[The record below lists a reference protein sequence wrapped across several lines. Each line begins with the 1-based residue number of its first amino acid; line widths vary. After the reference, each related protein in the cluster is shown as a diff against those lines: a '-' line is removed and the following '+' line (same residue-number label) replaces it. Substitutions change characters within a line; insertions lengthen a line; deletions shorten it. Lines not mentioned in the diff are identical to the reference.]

1 MQKKYKTIT
10 LKEAEIRKLTLITRE
25 YIEIEYPLMERAI
38 EDLKGKH
45 IALVESES
53 GISIAR
59 LKKEVDVLL

>member
-10 LKEAEIRKLTLITRE
+10 LEEAEIRGLALITRE

-38 EDLKGKH
+38 ENLKGKH
-45 IALVESES
+45 IALVESAS